1 MMLPLILLR
10 SSTKILLVLKKA
22 NNAYQLASRGK
33 NIQLEKQT
41 ARAEILFGSFLVDSI
56 SLLPQQVMRLGC
68 LYPCFLKCYIYP
80 ANANV
85 AVLPLLT
92 GDLVDDVNLLVTDL

>member
-41 ARAEILFGSFLVDSI
+41 ARGEILFGSFLVDAI

-68 LYPCFLKCYIYP
+68 L
-80 ANANV
+80 
-85 AVLPLLT
+85 
-92 GDLVDDVNLLVTDL
+92 